1 MSDLVNETL
10 IKLNVDTSTRKE
22 TIKYL
27 AQLIAEDS
35 NRLGSFDEYY
45 QTLLERE
52 EKSSTALGN
61 QIAIPHGKEEYV
73 KESKIAIAILDNS
86 VKWGAETIEV
96 VFLLALK
103 NKQSKLFFKNFHKII
118 DDREIIKRL
127 KNADTEE
134 EIKDIII

>member
-10 IKLNVDTSTRKE
+10 IKLDLDTSTRKE

-103 NKQSKLFFKNFHKII
+103 ISSQNYFLRIF
-118 DDREIIKRL
+118 IKSLMTAR
-127 KNADTEE
+127 
-134 EIKDIII
+134 